1 MAPWL
6 MLGMWLG
13 VLGVPGA
20 YRLHWLL
27 SGLALVV
34 FGEAIERVL
43 RRRVWGVTVSWVR
56 WAGLALM
63 LGAVRTVPEMPTLDV
78 PRRTEGW
85 FWTEGGGIWQDSS
98 GMRLRSFDTL
108 SEGFAYRLRVELVP
122 LDTALAPWVFDA
134 ARAAAPRRIIARARA
149 TARLGRVPLERPWW
163 RRAAAWGRARIQ
175 KLPWGPAAR
184 GLAQALWLGDLEDL
198 PESVRHGFQNL
209 GLSHVLAVSGFHLG
223 LLWGLLVLVQRVVP
237 PALRAGWPLLAL
249 GAVWAFVAVVGFSAS
264 SVRAAAMLSVVT
276 VSRLWPG
283 SPRGIDVFAVA
294 QVLLLAWEPRMAYQL
309 GFQLSSAA
317 VLGLIMA
324 NPPDQAVT
332 PSGQAAAL
340 DLAANPPEGR
350 AKPKH
355 PRLKAVVDGMRV
367 SLAAQWAT
375 TGLSL
380 VTFHTVP
387 LWFLASNLL
396 LVPVLLLMYP
406 YSVLAMLGV
415 GLPDP
420 EPLLVALTTWADDP
434 RWVWADR
441 FPSPDQVV
449 LLTVGSVGGL
459 LALRARR
466 PWRVAVALVFTVWV
480 VGESGPRSLREQR
493 WISVGRGLA
502 CVQVRAD
509 TAHVF
514 GTNYLINNEFIWNQK
529 LNEYFKSRG
538 VRHMERHVRPYEQ
551 LQRERTNP

>member
-1 MAPWL
+1 

-20 YRLHWLL
+20 HRLYWLL
-27 SGLALVV
+27 VGIALVGLGV
-34 FGEAIERVL
+34 VSEVVL
-43 RRRVWGVTVSWVR
+43 RRRVWGVRVSWVR

-63 LGAVRTVPEMPTLDV
+63 LGAIRTVPGMPTLDV

-98 GMRLRSFDTL
+98 GLRLRSSDTL
-108 SEGFAYRLRVELVP
+108 SEGFAYRMRVELVP

-134 ARAAAPRRIIARARA
+134 ARAAAPRRIIAKARA
-149 TARLGRVPLERPWW
+149 SARLGRVPLERPWW

-175 KLPWGPAAR
+175 ELPWGPAAR

-198 PESVRHGFQNL
+198 PESVRYGFQNL

-223 LLWGLLVLVQRVVP
+223 LLWGLFVLVQRVVP

-249 GAVWAFVAVVGFSAS
+249 GAIWAFVAVVGFSAS

-317 VLGLIMA
+317 VLGLIVA
-324 NPPDQAVT
+324 NPPKHQT
-332 PSGQAAAL
+332 S
-340 DLAANPPEGR
+340 PPEGR

-355 PRLKAVVDGMRV
+355 PRLKALVDGMRV

-396 LVPVLLLMYP
+396 LVPVLLLIYP
-406 YSVLAMLGV
+406 YSALAMLGV

-441 FPSPDQVV
+441 FPSQEQVV

-502 CVQVRAD
+502 CVQVLAD
-509 TAHVF
+509 TAHIF
-514 GTNYLINNEFIWNQK
+514 GTKYLINNEFVWNQK
-529 LNEYFKSRG
+529 LNQYFKSRG
-538 VRHMERHVRPYEQ
+538 VRHIVRHVRPYEQ
-551 LQRERTNP
+551 LQRERTSP

>member
-1 MAPWL
+1 

-20 YRLHWLL
+20 HRLYWLL
-27 SGLALVV
+27 VGIALVGLGV
-34 FGEAIERVL
+34 VSEVVL
-43 RRRVWGVTVSWVR
+43 RRRVWGVRVSWVR

-63 LGAVRTVPEMPTLDV
+63 LGAIRTVPGMPTLDV

-98 GMRLRSFDTL
+98 GLRLRSSDTL
-108 SEGFAYRLRVELVP
+108 SEGFAYRMRVELVP

-134 ARAAAPRRIIARARA
+134 ARAAAPRRIIAKARA
-149 TARLGRVPLERPWW
+149 SARLGRVPLERPWW

-175 KLPWGPAAR
+175 ELPWGPAAR

-198 PESVRHGFQNL
+198 PESVRYGFQNL

-223 LLWGLLVLVQRVVP
+223 LLWGLFVLVQRVVP
-237 PALRAGWPLLAL
+237 PALRAGWPLLAI
-249 GAVWAFVAVVGFSAS
+249 GAIWAFVAVVGFSAS

-317 VLGLIMA
+317 VLGLIVA
-324 NPPDQAVT
+324 NPPKHQT
-332 PSGQAAAL
+332 S
-340 DLAANPPEGR
+340 PPEGR

-355 PRLKAVVDGMRV
+355 PRLKALVDGMRV

-396 LVPVLLLMYP
+396 LVPVLLLIYP
-406 YSVLAMLGV
+406 YSALAMLGV

-441 FPSPDQVV
+441 FPSPEQVV

-502 CVQVRAD
+502 CVQVLAD
-509 TAHVF
+509 TAHIF
-514 GTNYLINNEFIWNQK
+514 GTKYLINNEFVWNQK
-529 LNEYFKSRG
+529 LNQYFKSRG
-538 VRHMERHVRPYEQ
+538 VRHIVRHVRPYEQ
-551 LQRERTNP
+551 LQRERTSP

>member
-6 MLGMWLG
+6 MMGMWLG
-13 VLGVPGA
+13 VLGVPGD
-20 YRLHWLL
+20 YRFQWLL
-27 SGLALVV
+27 VGLVLVGLGAV
-34 FGEAIERVL
+34 LEEVL
-43 RRRVWGVTVSWVR
+43 RRRVWGVRVSWVR

-85 FWTEGGGIWQDSS
+85 FWTEGGGVWQDSS
-98 GMRLRSFDTL
+98 GLRLRSFDTL

-122 LDTALAPWVFDA
+122 LDTSVAPWVFDA

-163 RRAAAWGRARIQ
+163 RRASAWGRARIQ
-175 KLPWGPAAR
+175 DLPWGPAAR

-223 LLWGLLVLVQRVVP
+223 LLWGLFVLVQRVVP
-237 PALRAGWPLLAL
+237 PALRAGWSLLAL

-264 SVRAAAMLSVVT
+264 SVRAATMLSVVT

-283 SPRGIDVFAVA
+283 NPRGIDVFAVA

-317 VLGLIMA
+317 VLGLIIA
-324 NPPDQAVT
+324 NPPD
-332 PSGQAAAL
+332 
-340 DLAANPPEGR
+340 GR
-350 AKPKH
+350 AKPKY
-355 PRLKAVVDGMRV
+355 PRLKALVDGMRV

-406 YSVLAMLGV
+406 YSVLVMLGV

-420 EPLLVALTTWADDP
+420 EPLLLALTTWADDP
-434 RWVWADR
+434 RWVWANR
-441 FPSPDQVV
+441 FPSPELVV

-459 LALRARR
+459 LALRVRR
-466 PWRVAVALVFTVWV
+466 PWRVAVALAFTVWV

-509 TAHVF
+509 TAHIY
-514 GTNYLINNEFIWNQK
+514 GTKYLIDNEFFWNQK
-529 LNEYFKSRG
+529 LNQYFKSRG
-538 VRHMERHVRPYEQ
+538 VRYIERHVRPYGQ

>member
-20 YRLHWLL
+20 HRLYWLL
-27 SGLALVV
+27 VGIALVGLGV
-34 FGEAIERVL
+34 VSEVVL
-43 RRRVWGVTVSWVR
+43 RRRVWGVRVSWVR

-63 LGAVRTVPEMPTLDV
+63 LGAIRTVPGMPTLDV

-98 GMRLRSFDTL
+98 GLRLRSSDTL
-108 SEGFAYRLRVELVP
+108 SEGFAYRMRVELVP

-134 ARAAAPRRIIARARA
+134 ARAAAPRRIIAKARA
-149 TARLGRVPLERPWW
+149 SARLGRVPLERPWW

-175 KLPWGPAAR
+175 ELPWGPAAR

-198 PESVRHGFQNL
+198 PESVRYGFQNL

-223 LLWGLLVLVQRVVP
+223 LLWGLFVLVQRVVP
-237 PALRAGWPLLAL
+237 PALRAGWPLLAI
-249 GAVWAFVAVVGFSAS
+249 GAIWAFVAVVGFSAS

-317 VLGLIMA
+317 VLGLIVA
-324 NPPDQAVT
+324 NPPKHQT
-332 PSGQAAAL
+332 S
-340 DLAANPPEGR
+340 PPEGR

-396 LVPVLLLMYP
+396 LVPVLLLIYP
-406 YSVLAMLGV
+406 YSALAMLGV

-441 FPSPDQVV
+441 FPSPEQVV

-509 TAHVF
+509 TAHIF
-514 GTNYLINNEFIWNQK
+514 GTKYLINNEFVWNQK
-529 LNEYFKSRG
+529 LNQYFKSRG
-538 VRHMERHVRPYEQ
+538 VRHIVRHVRPYEQ
-551 LQRERTNP
+551 LQRERTSP

>member
-13 VLGVPGA
+13 VLGIPGA
-20 YRLHWLL
+20 HRLYWLL
-27 SGLALVV
+27 AGLALVV
-34 FGEAIERVL
+34 CGAAIEGVL
-43 RRRVWGVTVSWVR
+43 RRRVWGVRVSWVR

-63 LGAVRTVPEMPTLDV
+63 LGAIRTVPEMPTLDV

-98 GMRLRSFDTL
+98 GLRLRSSDTL
-108 SEGFAYRLRVELVP
+108 SEGFAYRMRVELVP

-163 RRAAAWGRARIQ
+163 RRTAAWGRARIQ
-175 KLPWGPAAR
+175 ELPWGPAAR

-198 PESVRHGFQNL
+198 PESVRYGFQNL

-223 LLWGLLVLVQRVVP
+223 LLWGLFVLVQRVVP

-249 GAVWAFVAVVGFSAS
+249 GAIWAFVAVVGFSAS

-294 QVLLLAWEPRMAYQL
+294 QVLLLVWEPRMAYQL

-324 NPPDQAVT
+324 NPSDQ
-332 PSGQAAAL
+332 
-340 DLAANPPEGR
+340 AANPPEGR

-387 LWFLASNLL
+387 LLFLASNLL
-396 LVPVLLLMYP
+396 LVPVLLLIYP
-406 YSVLAMLGV
+406 YSALAMLGV

-434 RWVWADR
+434 RWVWGDR
-441 FPSPDQVV
+441 FPSPEQVV

-509 TAHVF
+509 TAHIF
-514 GTNYLINNEFIWNQK
+514 GTKYLINNEFVWNQK
-529 LNEYFKSRG
+529 LNQYFKSRG
-538 VRHMERHVRPYEQ
+538 VRHIERHVRPYEQ
-551 LQRERTNP
+551 LQRERTSP

>member
-1 MAPWL
+1 

-20 YRLHWLL
+20 HRLYWLL
-27 SGLALVV
+27 VGIALVGLGV
-34 FGEAIERVL
+34 VSEVVL
-43 RRRVWGVTVSWVR
+43 RRRVWGVRVSWVR

-63 LGAVRTVPEMPTLDV
+63 LGAIRTVPGMPTLDV

-98 GMRLRSFDTL
+98 GLRLRSSDTL
-108 SEGFAYRLRVELVP
+108 SEGFAYRMRVELVP

-134 ARAAAPRRIIARARA
+134 ARAAAPRRIIAKARA
-149 TARLGRVPLERPWW
+149 SARLGRVPLERPWW

-175 KLPWGPAAR
+175 ELPWGPAAR

-198 PESVRHGFQNL
+198 PESVRYGFQNL

-223 LLWGLLVLVQRVVP
+223 LLWGLFVLVQRVVP

-249 GAVWAFVAVVGFSAS
+249 GAIWAFVAVVGFSAS

-317 VLGLIMA
+317 VLGLIVA
-324 NPPDQAVT
+324 NPPKHQT
-332 PSGQAAAL
+332 S
-340 DLAANPPEGR
+340 PPEGR

-355 PRLKAVVDGMRV
+355 PRLKALVDGMRV

-396 LVPVLLLMYP
+396 LVPVLLLIYP
-406 YSVLAMLGV
+406 YSALAMLGV

-441 FPSPDQVV
+441 FPSPEQVV

-509 TAHVF
+509 TAHIF
-514 GTNYLINNEFIWNQK
+514 GTKYLINNEFVWNQK
-529 LNEYFKSRG
+529 LNQYFKSRG
-538 VRHMERHVRPYEQ
+538 VRHIVRHVRPYEQ
-551 LQRERTNP
+551 LQRERTSP

>member
-1 MAPWL
+1 

-34 FGEAIERVL
+34 FGAAIERVL

-56 WAGLALM
+56 WAGLVLM

-324 NPPDQAVT
+324 NPPDQAAT
-332 PSGQAAAL
+332 PSDQVAAL
-340 DLAANPPEGR
+340 DQTANPPECR
-350 AKPKH
+350 AKPKY

-387 LWFLASNLL
+387 MWFLASNLL

-406 YSVLAMLGV
+406 YSALAMLGM

-420 EPLLVALTTWADDP
+420 EPILLALTTWADDA

-441 FPSPDQVV
+441 FPSPDQMV

-514 GTNYLINNEFIWNQK
+514 GTKYLINNEFVWNQK
-529 LNEYFKSRG
+529 LNPYFKSRG
-538 VRHMERHVRPYEQ
+538 VSHIERHVRPYGQ
-551 LQRERTNP
+551 LQRERTSP

>member
-13 VLGVPGA
+13 VLGIPGA
-20 YRLHWLL
+20 HRLYWLL
-27 SGLALVV
+27 AGLVLLGLGVV
-34 FGEAIERVL
+34 SEVVL
-43 RRRVWGVTVSWVR
+43 RRRVWGVAVSWVR

-63 LGAVRTVPEMPTLDV
+63 LGALRTVPEMPTLDV

-98 GMRLRSFDTL
+98 GLRVRSSDTL
-108 SEGFAYRLRVELVP
+108 SEGFAYQMRVDLVP

-149 TARLGRVPLERPWW
+149 SARLGRVPLERPWW
-163 RRAAAWGRARIQ
+163 RRAASWGRARIQ
-175 KLPWGPAAR
+175 ELPWGPAAR
-184 GLAQALWLGDLEDL
+184 GLTQALWLGDLEDL
-198 PESVRHGFQNL
+198 PESVRYGFQNL
-209 GLSHVLAVSGFHLG
+209 GLSHVLAVSGFHLA
-223 LLWGLLVLVQRVVP
+223 LLWGLFAVVQRIVP

-249 GAVWAFVAVVGFSAS
+249 GAIWAFVAVVGFSAS

-317 VLGLIMA
+317 VLGLIVA
-324 NPPDQAVT
+324 NPPV
-332 PSGQAAAL
+332 
-340 DLAANPPEGR
+340 R
-350 AKPKH
+350 AKKPVH
-355 PRLKAVVDGMRV
+355 PRVKAVADGIRV

-387 LWFLASNLL
+387 LLFLASNLL
-396 LVPVLLLMYP
+396 LVPVLLLIYP
-406 YSVLAMLGV
+406 YSALAMLGV

-434 RWVWADR
+434 RWVWVDR
-441 FPSPDQVV
+441 FPSPMQVV

-466 PWRVAVALVFTVWV
+466 PARVAVALVFTVWV

-509 TAHVF
+509 TAHIF
-514 GTNYLINNEFIWNQK
+514 GTKYLIKNEFVWNQK
-529 LNEYFKSRG
+529 LNPYFKSRG
-538 VRHMERHVRPYEQ
+538 VRHIELYVRPYGQ
-551 LQRERTNP
+551 LQDAQTSP

>member
-20 YRLHWLL
+20 HRLYWLL
-27 SGLALVV
+27 VGIALVGLGV
-34 FGEAIERVL
+34 VSEVVL
-43 RRRVWGVTVSWVR
+43 RRRVWGVRVSWVR

-63 LGAVRTVPEMPTLDV
+63 LGAIRTVPGMPTLDV

-98 GMRLRSFDTL
+98 GLRLRSSDTL
-108 SEGFAYRLRVELVP
+108 SEGFAYRMRVELVP

-134 ARAAAPRRIIARARA
+134 ARAAAPRRIIAKARA
-149 TARLGRVPLERPWW
+149 SARLGRVPLERPWW

-175 KLPWGPAAR
+175 ELPWGPAAR

-198 PESVRHGFQNL
+198 PESVRYGFQNL

-223 LLWGLLVLVQRVVP
+223 LLWGLFVLVQRVVP

-249 GAVWAFVAVVGFSAS
+249 GAIWAFVAVVGFSAS

-317 VLGLIMA
+317 VLGLIVA
-324 NPPDQAVT
+324 NPPKHQT
-332 PSGQAAAL
+332 S
-340 DLAANPPEGR
+340 PPEGR

-396 LVPVLLLMYP
+396 LVPVLLLIYP
-406 YSVLAMLGV
+406 YSALAMLGV

-434 RWVWADR
+434 RWVWGDR
-441 FPSPDQVV
+441 FPSPEQVV

-509 TAHVF
+509 TAHIF
-514 GTNYLINNEFIWNQK
+514 GTKYLINNEFVWNQK
-529 LNEYFKSRG
+529 LNQYFKSRG
-538 VRHMERHVRPYEQ
+538 VRHIVRHVRPYEQ
-551 LQRERTNP
+551 LQRERTSP

>member
-20 YRLHWLL
+20 HRLYWLL
-27 SGLALVV
+27 VGIALVLV
-34 FGEAIERVL
+34 GAAIEEVI
-43 RRRVWGVTVSWVR
+43 RRRAWGVTVSWVR

-63 LGAVRTVPEMPTLDV
+63 LGAIRTVPEMPTLYV

-98 GMRLRSFDTL
+98 GLRLRSSDTL
-108 SEGFAYRLRVELVP
+108 SEGFAYRMRVELVP

-175 KLPWGPAAR
+175 ELPWGPAAR
-184 GLAQALWLGDLEDL
+184 DLAQALWLGDLEDL
-198 PESVRHGFQNL
+198 PESVRYGFQNL

-223 LLWGLLVLVQRVVP
+223 LLWGLFVLVQRVVP

-249 GAVWAFVAVVGFSAS
+249 GAIWAFVAVVGFSAS

-317 VLGLIMA
+317 VLGLITA
-324 NPPDQAVT
+324 NPPDQT
-332 PSGQAAAL
+332 
-340 DLAANPPEGR
+340 ANPPEGGV
-350 AKPKH
+350 KPKH

-367 SLAAQWAT
+367 SFAAQWAT

-396 LVPVLLLMYP
+396 LVPVLLLIYP
-406 YSVLAMLGV
+406 YSALAMLGV

-434 RWVWADR
+434 RWVWGDR
-441 FPSPDQVV
+441 FPSPEQVV

-509 TAHVF
+509 TAHIF
-514 GTNYLINNEFIWNQK
+514 GTKYLINNEFVWNQK
-529 LNEYFKSRG
+529 LNQYFKSRG
-538 VRHMERHVRPYEQ
+538 VRHIERHVRPYEQ
-551 LQRERTNP
+551 LQRERTSP

>member
-20 YRLHWLL
+20 YRWYWLL
-27 SGLALVV
+27 AGLALVV
-34 FGEAIERVL
+34 LGAVLEGVL
-43 RRRVWGVTVSWVR
+43 RRRVWGFSLSWVR

-63 LGAVRTVPEMPTLDV
+63 LGALRTVPEMETLDV
-78 PRRTEGW
+78 PRRTEAW

-98 GMRLRSFDTL
+98 GLRVRSSDTL
-108 SEGFAYRLRVELVP
+108 SEGFAYRMRVELYP

-149 TARLGRVPLERPWW
+149 TARLGRVPIERSWW
-163 RRAAAWGRARIQ
+163 RRAAAWGRARIHE
-175 KLPWGPAAR
+175 LPWGPAAR

-223 LLWGLLVLVQRVVP
+223 LLWGLFALVQRIVP

-249 GAVWAFVAVVGFSAS
+249 GAIWAFVAVVGFSAS
-264 SVRAAAMLSVVT
+264 SVRAASMLSVVT

-283 SPRGIDVFAVA
+283 IPRGIDVFAVA
-294 QVLLLAWEPRMAYQL
+294 QVLLLAVEPRMAYQL

-317 VLGLIMA
+317 VLGLI
-324 NPPDQAVT
+324 
-332 PSGQAAAL
+332 L
-340 DLAANPPEGR
+340 ANPPER
-350 AKPKH
+350 QAKPKH
-355 PRLKAVVDGMRV
+355 PRLKAVADGLRV

-387 LWFLASNLL
+387 LLFLVSNLL
-396 LVPVLLLMYP
+396 LVPVLLLTYP
-406 YSVLAMLGV
+406 YSALAVMGV
-415 GLPDP
+415 PLWDP
-420 EPLLVALTTWADDP
+420 EPVLVALTTWADDS
-434 RWVWADR
+434 RWVWVDR
-441 FPSPDQVV
+441 FPSTHQWV
-449 LLTVGSVGGL
+449 LLSVGSLGGL

-480 VGESGPRSLREQR
+480 VHESGPRSLREQR

-509 TAHVF
+509 TARIY
-514 GTNYLINNEFIWNQK
+514 GTKYLIQNEFIWNQK
-529 LNEYFKSRG
+529 LNQYFKSRG
-538 VRHMERHVRPYEQ
+538 VQVKRYYVRPWAQ
-551 LQRERTNP
+551 LKSQQLETSN

>member
-1 MAPWL
+1 
-6 MLGMWLG
+6 
-13 VLGVPGA
+13 
-20 YRLHWLL
+20 
-27 SGLALVV
+27 
-34 FGEAIERVL
+34 
-43 RRRVWGVTVSWVR
+43 
-56 WAGLALM
+56 
-63 LGAVRTVPEMPTLDV
+63 
-78 PRRTEGW
+78 
-85 FWTEGGGIWQDSS
+85 
-98 GMRLRSFDTL
+98 
-108 SEGFAYRLRVELVP
+108 
-122 LDTALAPWVFDA
+122 
-134 ARAAAPRRIIARARA
+134 
-149 TARLGRVPLERPWW
+149 
-163 RRAAAWGRARIQ
+163 
-175 KLPWGPAAR
+175 
-184 GLAQALWLGDLEDL
+184 
-198 PESVRHGFQNL
+198 
-209 GLSHVLAVSGFHLG
+209 LG
-223 LLWGLLVLVQRVVP
+223 LLWGLFVLVQRVVP

-317 VLGLIMA
+317 VLGLILA
-324 NPPDQAVT
+324 NPPGRQ
-332 PSGQAAAL
+332 
-340 DLAANPPEGR
+340 ANPPEGR
-350 AKPKH
+350 AKPKY

-396 LVPVLLLMYP
+396 LVPVLLLIYP
-406 YSVLAMLGV
+406 YSALAMLGV

-420 EPLLVALTTWADDP
+420 EPLLIALTTWADDP

-441 FPSPDQVV
+441 FPSQVQVV

-514 GTNYLINNEFIWNQK
+514 GTKYLINNEFFWNQK
-529 LNEYFKSRG
+529 LNQYFKSRG
-538 VRHMERHVRPYEQ
+538 VRHIERHVRPYEQ
-551 LQRERTNP
+551 LQRERTSP

>member
-13 VLGVPGA
+13 VLGIPGA
-20 YRLHWLL
+20 HRLYWLL
-27 SGLALVV
+27 AGLVLLGLGVV
-34 FGEAIERVL
+34 SEVVL
-43 RRRVWGVTVSWVR
+43 RRRVWGVAVSWVR

-63 LGAVRTVPEMPTLDV
+63 LGALRTVPEMPTLDV

-98 GMRLRSFDTL
+98 GLRVRSSDTL
-108 SEGFAYRLRVELVP
+108 SEGFAYRMRVDLVP

-149 TARLGRVPLERPWW
+149 SARLGRVPLERPWW

-175 KLPWGPAAR
+175 ELPWGPAAR
-184 GLAQALWLGDLEDL
+184 GLTQALWLGDLEDL
-198 PESVRHGFQNL
+198 PESVRYGFQNL
-209 GLSHVLAVSGFHLG
+209 GLSHVLAVSGFHLA
-223 LLWGLLVLVQRVVP
+223 LLWGLFAVVQRIVP

-249 GAVWAFVAVVGFSAS
+249 GAIWAFVAVVGFSAS

-317 VLGLIMA
+317 VLGLIVA
-324 NPPDQAVT
+324 NPPV
-332 PSGQAAAL
+332 
-340 DLAANPPEGR
+340 R
-350 AKPKH
+350 AKKPVH
-355 PRLKAVVDGMRV
+355 PRVKAVADGIRV

-396 LVPVLLLMYP
+396 LVPVLLLIYP
-406 YSVLAMLGV
+406 YSALAMLGV

-434 RWVWADR
+434 RWVWVDR
-441 FPSPDQVV
+441 FPSPMQVV

-466 PWRVAVALVFTVWV
+466 PARVAVALVFTVWV

-509 TAHVF
+509 TAHIF
-514 GTNYLINNEFIWNQK
+514 GTKYLIQNEFVWNQK
-529 LNEYFKSRG
+529 LNYYFKSRG
-538 VRHMERHVRPYEQ
+538 VRHIERHVRPYEQ
-551 LQRERTNP
+551 LQRERTSP

>member
-1 MAPWL
+1 

-13 VLGVPGA
+13 VLGIPGA
-20 YRLHWLL
+20 HRPYWLL
-27 SGLALVV
+27 AGLVLVGLGV
-34 FGEAIERVL
+34 VSEVVL
-43 RRRVWGVTVSWVR
+43 RRRVWGVKVSWVR

-63 LGAVRTVPEMPTLDV
+63 LGAIRTVPEMPTLDV
-78 PRRTEGW
+78 LRRTEGW

-98 GMRLRSFDTL
+98 GLRLRSSDTL
-108 SEGFAYRLRVELVP
+108 SEGFAYRMRVELVP

-175 KLPWGPAAR
+175 DLPWGPAAR

-198 PESVRHGFQNL
+198 PESVRYGFQNL

-223 LLWGLLVLVQRVVP
+223 LLWGLFVLVQRVVP

-249 GAVWAFVAVVGFSAS
+249 GAIWAFVAVVGFSAS

-283 SPRGIDVFAVA
+283 SPLGIDVFAVA

-324 NPPDQAVT
+324 NPPGRQ
-332 PSGQAAAL
+332 
-340 DLAANPPEGR
+340 ANPPEGR
-350 AKPKH
+350 VKPKY

-396 LVPVLLLMYP
+396 LVPALLLIYP
-406 YSVLAMLGV
+406 YSALAMLGL

-420 EPLLVALTTWADDP
+420 EPLLIALTTWADDP

-441 FPSPDQVV
+441 FPSPEQVV

-466 PWRVAVALVFTVWV
+466 PARVAVALVFTVWV

-514 GTNYLINNEFIWNQK
+514 GTKYLINNEFVWNQK
-529 LNEYFKSRG
+529 LNPYFKSRG
-538 VRHMERHVRPYEQ
+538 VRYIERHVRPFGQ
-551 LQRERTNP
+551 LQRERTSP

>member
-1 MAPWL
+1 

-13 VLGVPGA
+13 VLGIPGA
-20 YRLHWLL
+20 HRLYWLL
-27 SGLALVV
+27 AGLALVV
-34 FGEAIERVL
+34 CGAAIEGVL
-43 RRRVWGVTVSWVR
+43 RRRVWGVRVSWVR

-63 LGAVRTVPEMPTLDV
+63 LGAIRTVPEMPTLDV

-98 GMRLRSFDTL
+98 GLRLRSSDTL
-108 SEGFAYRLRVELVP
+108 SEGFAYRMRVELAP

-163 RRAAAWGRARIQ
+163 RRTAAWGRARIQ
-175 KLPWGPAAR
+175 ELPWGPAAR

-198 PESVRHGFQNL
+198 PESVRYGFQNL

-223 LLWGLLVLVQRVVP
+223 LLWGLFVLVQRVVP

-249 GAVWAFVAVVGFSAS
+249 GAIWAFVAVVGFSAS

-294 QVLLLAWEPRMAYQL
+294 QVLLLVWEPRMAYQL

-324 NPPDQAVT
+324 NPSDQA
-332 PSGQAAAL
+332 
-340 DLAANPPEGR
+340 ANLPEGR

-387 LWFLASNLL
+387 LLFLASNLL
-396 LVPVLLLMYP
+396 LVPVLLLIYP
-406 YSVLAMLGV
+406 YSALAMLGV

-434 RWVWADR
+434 RWVWGDR
-441 FPSPDQVV
+441 FPSPEQVV

-509 TAHVF
+509 TAHIF
-514 GTNYLINNEFIWNQK
+514 GTKYLINNEFVWNQK
-529 LNEYFKSRG
+529 LNQYFKSRG
-538 VRHMERHVRPYEQ
+538 VRHIVRHVRPYEQ
-551 LQRERTNP
+551 LQRERTSP

>member
-1 MAPWL
+1 

-20 YRLHWLL
+20 HRLYWLL
-27 SGLALVV
+27 VGIALVGLGV
-34 FGEAIERVL
+34 VSEVVL
-43 RRRVWGVTVSWVR
+43 RSHVWAVRVSWVR

-63 LGAVRTVPEMPTLDV
+63 LGAIQTVPEMPTLDV

-98 GMRLRSFDTL
+98 GLRLRSSDTL
-108 SEGFAYRLRVELVP
+108 SEGFAYRMLVELVP
-122 LDTALAPWVFDA
+122 LDTALAPLVFDA

-175 KLPWGPAAR
+175 ELPWGPAAR

-198 PESVRHGFQNL
+198 PESVRYGFQNL

-223 LLWGLLVLVQRVVP
+223 LLWGLFVLVQRVVP

-249 GAVWAFVAVVGFSAS
+249 GAIWAFVAVVGFSAS

-317 VLGLIMA
+317 VLGLITA
-324 NPPDQAVT
+324 NPPDQT
-332 PSGQAAAL
+332 
-340 DLAANPPEGR
+340 ANPPEGGV
-350 AKPKH
+350 KPKH

-367 SLAAQWAT
+367 SFAAQWAT

-396 LVPVLLLMYP
+396 LVPVLLLIYP
-406 YSVLAMLGV
+406 YSALAMLGV

-434 RWVWADR
+434 RWVWGDR
-441 FPSPDQVV
+441 FPSPEQVV

-509 TAHVF
+509 TAHIF
-514 GTNYLINNEFIWNQK
+514 GTKYLINNEFVWNQK
-529 LNEYFKSRG
+529 LNQYFKSRG
-538 VRHMERHVRPYEQ
+538 VRHIERHVRPYEQ
-551 LQRERTNP
+551 LQRERTSP

>member
-13 VLGVPGA
+13 VLGIPGA
-20 YRLHWLL
+20 HRPYWLL
-27 SGLALVV
+27 AGLALVV
-34 FGEAIERVL
+34 LGVALEVVL
-43 RRRVWGVTVSWVR
+43 RRRVWGVRVSWVR

-63 LGAVRTVPEMPTLDV
+63 LGALRTVPEMPTLDV
-78 PRRTEGW
+78 PRRAEGW

-98 GMRLRSFDTL
+98 GLRLRSSDTL
-108 SEGFAYRLRVELVP
+108 SEGFAYRMRVELYP

-149 TARLGRVPLERPWW
+149 TARLGRVPIERSWW

-175 KLPWGPAAR
+175 NLTWGPAAR

-223 LLWGLLVLVQRVVP
+223 LLWGLFALVQRIVP

-249 GAVWAFVAVVGFSAS
+249 GAIWAFVAVVGFSAS

-283 SPRGIDVFAVA
+283 SPKGIDVFAVA

-317 VLGLIMA
+317 VLGLIVA
-324 NPPDQAVT
+324 
-332 PSGQAAAL
+332 S
-340 DLAANPPEGR
+340 PPEGK
-350 AKPKH
+350 AKPKY
-355 PRLKAVVDGMRV
+355 PRLKALVGGMRV

-375 TGLSL
+375 LGLSL
-380 VTFHTVP
+380 VTFHTLP

-396 LVPVLLLMYP
+396 LVPLLLLIYP
-406 YSVLAMLGV
+406 YSALAMLGV

-441 FPSPDQVV
+441 FPPPEQVV

-514 GTNYLINNEFIWNQK
+514 GTKYLINNEFIWNQK
-529 LNEYFKSRG
+529 LNQYFKSRG
-538 VRHMERHVRPYEQ
+538 VQVKRYHVRPWAQ
-551 LQRERTNP
+551 LKSQQLETSN

>member
-1 MAPWL
+1 M
-6 MLGMWLG
+6 
-13 VLGVPGA
+13 
-20 YRLHWLL
+20 
-27 SGLALVV
+27 
-34 FGEAIERVL
+34 
-43 RRRVWGVTVSWVR
+43 
-56 WAGLALM
+56 
-63 LGAVRTVPEMPTLDV
+63 
-78 PRRTEGW
+78 
-85 FWTEGGGIWQDSS
+85 
-98 GMRLRSFDTL
+98 
-108 SEGFAYRLRVELVP
+108 RVELVP

-175 KLPWGPAAR
+175 ELPWGPAAR

-198 PESVRHGFQNL
+198 PESVRYGFQNL

-223 LLWGLLVLVQRVVP
+223 LLWGLFVLVQRLVP

-249 GAVWAFVAVVGFSAS
+249 GAIWAFVAVVGFSAS

-324 NPPDQAVT
+324 NPPGRQ
-332 PSGQAAAL
+332 
-340 DLAANPPEGR
+340 ANPPEGR
-350 AKPKH
+350 ANPKH

-396 LVPVLLLMYP
+396 LVPVLLLIYP
-406 YSVLAMLGV
+406 YSALAMLGV

-420 EPLLVALTTWADDP
+420 EPLLIALTTWADDP

-441 FPSPDQVV
+441 FPSPEQVV

-509 TAHVF
+509 TAHIF
-514 GTNYLINNEFIWNQK
+514 GTKYLINNEFVWSQK
-529 LNEYFKSRG
+529 LNQYFKSRG
-538 VRHMERHVRPYEQ
+538 VRHIERYVRPYEQ
-551 LQRERTNP
+551 LQRERTSP

>member
-13 VLGVPGA
+13 VLGIPGA
-20 YRLHWLL
+20 HRLYWLL
-27 SGLALVV
+27 VGIALVGLGV
-34 FGEAIERVL
+34 VSEVVL
-43 RRRVWGVTVSWVR
+43 RRRVWGVRVSWVR

-63 LGAVRTVPEMPTLDV
+63 LGAIRTVPGMPTLDV

-98 GMRLRSFDTL
+98 GLRLRSSDTL
-108 SEGFAYRLRVELVP
+108 SEGFAYRMRVELVP
-122 LDTALAPWVFDA
+122 LDTAMAPWVFDA
-134 ARAAAPRRIIARARA
+134 ARAAAPRRIIAKARA
-149 TARLGRVPLERPWW
+149 SARLGRVPLERPWW

-175 KLPWGPAAR
+175 ELPWGPAAR

-198 PESVRHGFQNL
+198 PESVRYGFQNL

-223 LLWGLLVLVQRVVP
+223 LLWGLFVLVQRVVP

-249 GAVWAFVAVVGFSAS
+249 GAIWAFVAVVGFSAS

-294 QVLLLAWEPRMAYQL
+294 QVLLLVWEPRMAYQL

-317 VLGLIMA
+317 VLGLIVA
-324 NPPDQAVT
+324 NPPKHQT
-332 PSGQAAAL
+332 S
-340 DLAANPPEGR
+340 PPEGR

-396 LVPVLLLMYP
+396 LVPVLLLIYP
-406 YSVLAMLGV
+406 YSALAMLGV

-434 RWVWADR
+434 RWVWGDR
-441 FPSPDQVV
+441 FPSPEQVV

-509 TAHVF
+509 TAHIF
-514 GTNYLINNEFIWNQK
+514 GTKYLINNEFVWNQK
-529 LNEYFKSRG
+529 LNQYFKSKG
-538 VRHMERHVRPYEQ
+538 VRHIVRHVRPYEQ
-551 LQRERTNP
+551 LQRERTSP

>member
-1 MAPWL
+1 

-13 VLGVPGA
+13 VLGIPGA
-20 YRLHWLL
+20 HRLYWLL
-27 SGLALVV
+27 AGLVLLGLGVV
-34 FGEAIERVL
+34 SEVVL
-43 RRRVWGVTVSWVR
+43 RRRVWGVRVSWVR

-63 LGAVRTVPEMPTLDV
+63 LGAIRTVPEMPTLDV

-98 GMRLRSFDTL
+98 GLRLRSSDSL
-108 SEGFAYRLRVELVP
+108 SEGFAYRMRVELVP

-163 RRAAAWGRARIQ
+163 WRAAAWGRARIQ
-175 KLPWGPAAR
+175 ELPWGPAAR

-198 PESVRHGFQNL
+198 PESVRYGFQNL

-223 LLWGLLVLVQRVVP
+223 LLWGLFVLVQRLVP

-249 GAVWAFVAVVGFSAS
+249 GAIWAFVAVVGFSAS

-317 VLGLIMA
+317 VLGLILA
-324 NPPDQAVT
+324 NPPGRQ
-332 PSGQAAAL
+332 
-340 DLAANPPEGR
+340 ANPPEGR
-350 AKPKH
+350 AKPKY
-355 PRLKAVVDGMRV
+355 PRLKAVVDGIRV

-396 LVPVLLLMYP
+396 LVPVLLLIYP
-406 YSVLAMLGV
+406 YSALAMLGV

-420 EPLLVALTTWADDP
+420 EPLLIALTTWADNP

-441 FPSPDQVV
+441 FPSPEQVV

-466 PWRVAVALVFTVWV
+466 PWRVAMALVFTVWV

-514 GTNYLINNEFIWNQK
+514 GTKYLINNEFVWSQK
-529 LNEYFKSRG
+529 LNQYFKSRG
-538 VRHMERHVRPYEQ
+538 VRHIERYVRPYEQ
-551 LQRERTNP
+551 LQRERTSP

>member
-20 YRLHWLL
+20 HRLYWLL
-27 SGLALVV
+27 AGIALVLL
-34 FGEAIERVL
+34 GAAIEEVI
-43 RRRVWGVTVSWVR
+43 RRRVWGVRVSWVR

-63 LGAVRTVPEMPTLDV
+63 LGAIRTVPEMPTLDV

-98 GMRLRSFDTL
+98 GLRLRSSDTL
-108 SEGFAYRLRVELVP
+108 SEGFAYRMRVELVP

-163 RRAAAWGRARIQ
+163 RRTAAWGRARIQ
-175 KLPWGPAAR
+175 ELPWGPAAR

-198 PESVRHGFQNL
+198 PESVRYGFQNL

-223 LLWGLLVLVQRVVP
+223 LLWGLFVLVQRVVP

-249 GAVWAFVAVVGFSAS
+249 GAIWAFVAVVGFSAS

-317 VLGLIMA
+317 VLGLITA
-324 NPPDQAVT
+324 NPPDQT
-332 PSGQAAAL
+332 
-340 DLAANPPEGR
+340 ANPPEGGV
-350 AKPKH
+350 KPKH

-367 SLAAQWAT
+367 SFAAQWAT

-396 LVPVLLLMYP
+396 LVPVLLLIYP
-406 YSVLAMLGV
+406 YSALAMLGV

-434 RWVWADR
+434 RWVWGDR
-441 FPSPDQVV
+441 FPSPEQVV

-509 TAHVF
+509 TAHIF
-514 GTNYLINNEFIWNQK
+514 GTKYLINNEFVWNQK
-529 LNEYFKSRG
+529 LNQYFKSRG
-538 VRHMERHVRPYEQ
+538 VRHIERHVRPYEQ
-551 LQRERTNP
+551 LQRERTSP